1 MIGAATDALKVGG
14 WAVAAGLLAFSPI
27 SIFFALNSLSFF
39 LSALF
44 IGSIRHSDGI
54 ASDGRTPPRLDE
66 VFSGLRPLST
76 LAGAVVA
83 LGLGVTISAGTWI
96 AAVPEYVRAVL
107 HREAGGFSILM
118 VGYAGGSI
126 AVGALLARVP
136 VENKA
141 RASLLAWMLY
151 LPAYGLFL
159 ATSVLDG
166 GSRSFPCRIRPDRLG
181 DSPDFSRRKKSDPT
195 CWDA

>member
-1 MIGAATDALKVGG
+1 MRPRSV
-14 WAVAAGLLAFSPI
+14 
-27 SIFFALNSLSFF
+27 
-39 LSALF
+39 
-44 IGSIRHSDGI
+44 
-54 ASDGRTPPRLDE
+54 DGRSPPVCSHFRRSASSLPSIPCRSFCRR
-66 VFSGLRPLST
+66 FSSDRSGIPLASRPTVGRRRGWTKSSRPCALCRPSP
-76 LAGAVVA
+76 AAVVA

-107 HREAGGFSILM
+107 HREAGGVSILM